1 MPRRTGVRD
10 DLSYLFKLNTAST
23 LSTASSSNKAK
34 RPKLQQDIVKST
46 TTAHKLSYRLI
57 EDGPR
62 SLAAEADDLRLLALR
77 ELRAAAAEPPATT
90 TTTTAAE
97 ASSAK
102 AAALH
107 LPGPL
112 RRVTAERRRRLCL
125 RPEKVP
131 GAPPLRRLQ
140 LLPGPLRLQE
150 GPAAAA
156 ATASSGQRTVKVIRG
171 NAETVGASR
180 SGRRAGTRAASIE
193 VQLQAEVI

>member
-10 DLSYLFKLNTAST
+10 ELSYLFTLNTAST

-62 SLAAEADDLRLLALR
+62 SIAAEADGLRLLALG
-77 ELRAAAAEPPATT
+77 ELRAAAAESPATT
-90 TTTTAAE
+90 TGAE
-97 ASSAK
+97 ASSSE

-112 RRVTAERRRRLCL
+112 RRVTAERHHRLCL
-125 RPEKVP
+125 KPEKVS

-150 GPAAAA
+150 GPAAAT
-156 ATASSGQRTVKVIRG
+156 ATAASSGQRTVKVIRG

-193 VQLQAEVI
+193 VQLQAKVI